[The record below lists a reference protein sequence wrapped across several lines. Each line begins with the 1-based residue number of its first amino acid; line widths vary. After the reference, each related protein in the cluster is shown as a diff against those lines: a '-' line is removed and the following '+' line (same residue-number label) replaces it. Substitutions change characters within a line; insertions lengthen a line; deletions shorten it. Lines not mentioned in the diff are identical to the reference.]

1 MKRIFLT
8 IFALSA
14 FVLSEAQTLT
24 GKLTDENGG
33 PLAYA
38 NVVLLSLPDS
48 AFVTGTVSGEDG
60 AFSLQAD
67 GRGRLLRVSSIGYAT
82 LYRECGE
89 GTSVGTL
96 RLAPDAQMLGEV
108 VVKADL
114 PRMRVKGDA
123 VVTTVQG
130 SVLEK
135 AGTGNDL
142 LDKIPG
148 LSAEEG
154 EVNVFGS
161 GVAEVYINGRKMR
174 DPSELDQL
182 ESDNIKSVE
191 VVRNPGARY
200 DASVAAVVRIF
211 IKKAQG
217 EGFGFN
223 NRFSTNY
230 RYAWSTLDQFNFN
243 YRKGGFDLGGMLF
256 GADSRGEDNKGLV
269 QETHLDKTWRQV
281 SDLST
286 KYHSQTLSGMLSL
299 NYQLGENHYMGAR
312 YDYDRE
318 PLDAWNILPLPTSIY
333 QDDALYEESVSQ
345 GTMWGQS
352 TSHALNAYYNGRA
365 GDWNIDFNADGLWSD
380 NYTRQNML
388 EAVTDAAGNKV
399 EQPVNSLDLSESRLY
414 AAKLVVSHPLW
425 GGNFS
430 FGGEYTY
437 SSRLNRYANAE
448 GILKDADSDIRENA
462 VAVFA
467 EYARSF
473 GNLQAQ
479 AGVRYEHMASDYYEA
494 GVLVDAQSR
503 TYDNVFPTLSL
514 SLPVGKTQWQLAY
527 SSKIIRPSYYML
539 RSSVTYANRYTYES
553 GNPLLQPSIL
563 HRLSLGGSYKWV
575 YFNAGYTHVKD
586 GFLQTCVQ
594 YSEDNPAVSLLT
606 IVNTRALDNLYL
618 TLSLSP
624 TIGIWTP
631 QFTAMY
637 LQQWF
642 LVGTPAGTENFNSPI
657 GSFSLNNHFRLPAG
671 FLLDVD
677 FRADTRG
684 ENENARLYEA
694 AWCADVSLS
703 KTFFSERLSLQLQGT
718 DLFNSA
724 QAMGS
729 MYNGNRLMV
738 FDQESRR
745 RVRLTLRYKFNAAK
759 SKYRGTGAGQ
769 EQRSR
774 M

>member
-211 IKKAQG
+211 
-217 EGFGFN
+217 
-223 NRFSTNY
+223 
-230 RYAWSTLDQFNFN
+230 
-243 YRKGGFDLGGMLF
+243 
-256 GADSRGEDNKGLV
+256 
-269 QETHLDKTWRQV
+269 
-281 SDLST
+281 T
-286 KYHSQTLSGMLSL
+286 K
-299 NYQLGENHYMGAR
+299 N
-312 YDYDRE
+312 
-318 PLDAWNILPLPTSIY
+318 SI
-333 QDDALYEESVSQ
+333 
-345 GTMWGQS
+345 
-352 TSHALNAYYNGRA
+352 H
-365 GDWNIDFNADGLWSD
+365 
-380 NYTRQNML
+380 
-388 EAVTDAAGNKV
+388 K
-399 EQPVNSLDLSESRLY
+399 
-414 AAKLVVSHPLW
+414 
-425 GGNFS
+425 
-430 FGGEYTY
+430 
-437 SSRLNRYANAE
+437 
-448 GILKDADSDIRENA
+448 
-462 VAVFA
+462 
-467 EYARSF
+467 
-473 GNLQAQ
+473 
-479 AGVRYEHMASDYYEA
+479 
-494 GVLVDAQSR
+494 
-503 TYDNVFPTLSL
+503 
-514 SLPVGKTQWQLAY
+514 
-527 SSKIIRPSYYML
+527 
-539 RSSVTYANRYTYES
+539 
-553 GNPLLQPSIL
+553 
-563 HRLSLGGSYKWV
+563 
-575 YFNAGYTHVKD
+575 
-586 GFLQTCVQ
+586 
-594 YSEDNPAVSLLT
+594 
-606 IVNTRALDNLYL
+606 
-618 TLSLSP
+618 
-624 TIGIWTP
+624 
-631 QFTAMY
+631 
-637 LQQWF
+637 
-642 LVGTPAGTENFNSPI
+642 
-657 GSFSLNNHFRLPAG
+657 
-671 FLLDVD
+671 
-677 FRADTRG
+677 
-684 ENENARLYEA
+684 
-694 AWCADVSLS
+694 
-703 KTFFSERLSLQLQGT
+703 
-718 DLFNSA
+718 
-724 QAMGS
+724 
-729 MYNGNRLMV
+729 
-738 FDQESRR
+738 
-745 RVRLTLRYKFNAAK
+745 
-759 SKYRGTGAGQ
+759 
-769 EQRSR
+769 
-774 M
+774 